1 MLLGKD
7 DRTYERREGQDPRG
21 FQEDMTA
28 HAAGFLSP
36 LIERIEVGWPSELLR
51 SGVVLVDLPGVGI
64 AQDSY
69 RDVTKSYVRDKARAV
84 IVTVD
89 RAGPTESTMELL
101 RTSGYWQRLVG
112 AADDPASDACTMLI
126 AVTRVDDVTQTEWQN
141 QTSILEEGAKRPKKR
156 DVFAQL
162 VGGIQTTHEISD
174 CRATR

>member
-1 MLLGKD
+1 
-7 DRTYERREGQDPRG
+7 
-21 FQEDMTA
+21 MTA

-112 AADDPASDACTMLI
+112 AADDPSSDACTMLI
-126 AVTRVDDVTQTEWQN
+126 AVTR
-141 QTSILEEGAKRPKKR
+141 G
-156 DVFAQL
+156 
-162 VGGIQTTHEISD
+162 
-174 CRATR
+174 